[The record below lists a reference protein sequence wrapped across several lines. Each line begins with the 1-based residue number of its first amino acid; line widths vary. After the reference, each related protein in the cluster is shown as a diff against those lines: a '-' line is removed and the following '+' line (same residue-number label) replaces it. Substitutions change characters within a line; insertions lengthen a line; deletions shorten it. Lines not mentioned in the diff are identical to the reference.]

1 MAEQDLPAQHQDQ
14 VTINQP
20 LQAIFTAQAVSDI
33 VKDAV
38 GGVKSYIDAALNAQ
52 KQESDKVIESTTHQ
66 FEQLKKSAQVQFR
79 FRGNKNTI

>member
-20 LQAIFTAQAVSDI
+20 LQAILTAQAVSDI

-38 GGVKSYIDAALNAQ
+38 GGVKSYIDATLNAQ
-52 KQESDKVIESTTHQ
+52 KQESDKVIESTIHIN
-66 FEQLKKSAQVQFR
+66 S
-79 FRGNKNTI
+79 NN